1 MGLIHILPLPIR
13 LPLIRAALATARA
26 AREPAWRRPR
36 PSHSPGPL
44 IVSGFLGE
52 ALGVGRAGDA
62 TAEALETAGFTVERR
77 SLRPGQKAIW
87 SPGSKPPVAQRPGG
101 VWLIH
106 ANAPEAE
113 VALMAH
119 DPADWAGRYRI
130 GYWAWETTQAP
141 PDWARVAPWLDEI
154 WVPSQFTADA
164 VAATLAQAGRADLAD
179 RLRVMPHPIVVP
191 ELDTARP
198 DPFGLEPGV
207 THALVMFDGRSAF
220 ARKNPW
226 GAIEA
231 WVRAFPEARPGVR
244 LLIKGSNL
252 AIDPASRR
260 RLADLS
266 AGRSDIRLIEA
277 ELSEAELWRLLAS
290 IDLFISLHRGEGFGL
305 VAAEAMALGK
315 PAVLTGWSGVMD
327 FADDTCAA
335 LVPYRLVEARDPSGA
350 YRQGQWADP
359 DIDAAAR
366 QIQDLID
373 HPDKAQA
380 LGARGA
386 ARIAGLNQAWS
397 AETLS
402 ARPFASLIDNSD
414 RRPVP

>member
-13 LPLIRAALATARA
+13 LPLIRAALATVRTV
-26 AREPAWRRPR
+26 REPAWRRLR

-44 IVSGFLGE
+44 VVSGFLGE

-77 SLRPGQKAIW
+77 SLRPSQKAVW
-87 SPGSKPPVAQRPGG
+87 SPGPKPPVTARPGG

-106 ANAPEAE
+106 ANGPEAE

-141 PDWARVAPWLDEI
+141 DDWVRVAPWFDEI
-154 WVPSQFTADA
+154 RAPSQFTADA
-164 VAATLAQAGRADLAD
+164 IAVTLAQAGHAGLAD
-179 RLRVMPHPIVVP
+179 RLRVMPHPVVVP
-191 ELDTARP
+191 ETLTAGADTFR
-198 DPFGLEPGV
+198 LEPGV

-226 GAIEA
+226 AAIEA
-231 WVRAFPEARPGVR
+231 WVRAFPEARPGAR
-244 LLIKGSNL
+244 LIIKGSNL

-260 RLADLS
+260 RLTDLS
-266 AGRSDIRLIEA
+266 AGRSDVRLIES
-277 ELSEAELWRLLAS
+277 ELSEAELWRLLAG

-315 PAVLTGWSGVMD
+315 PVVMTGWSGVMD
-327 FADDTCAA
+327 FADDTSAA
-335 LVPYRLVEARDPSGA
+335 LVPYRLIEARDPSGA

-366 QIQDLID
+366 AIRDLIN
-373 HPDKAQA
+373 HPDKAGA

-397 AETLS
+397 AETLC
-402 ARPFASLIDNSD
+402 ALPFASLIDNSD